1 MLVLQGSPV
10 DSAVAISV
18 PIDYI
23 RGIQTYRR
31 LIMSSQRKPANQV
44 QSRFARQL
52 WNELLRVQTRDAAS
66 LLEVRDRDDDQDRAN
81 A

>member
-1 MLVLQGSPV
+1 MLALQGSPV

-18 PIDYI
+18 PIDYM

-66 LLEVRDRDDDQDRAN
+66 LLEARDRDDDQDRA
-81 A
+81 